1 MIQLVLAFCLLLVN
15 AVWAEGQIVS
25 RGGTLNLE
33 SNDYSQY
40 FIDKKYQKVAI
51 SESYG
56 KQLQFFKVLDYK
68 PDELY
73 KYYLNKICAGIYIA
87 NCSHNKENL
96 KLYTGT
102 DVSKESGLIDGSIK
116 SIAGYTLNYTTINNE
131 GKPQLVS
138 GAVLMPDSDKPLKG
152 VVLFYHYTILDKNNI
167 PSNFNGDDFQLSRL
181 MASAIASDG
190 YIVVMPDYIGFGID
204 QNSVHPYILYP
215 EVNALS
221 GLYMLKPLE
230 SALTRIA
237 INTVDNKIPLYISG
251 YSEGGSY
258 ALWAAKIVQD
268 NLDYFNQHG
277 FTLKKTVPILGAY
290 NMSRVT
296 WNYVLN
302 SQINDRQAP
311 DYIENSWVTEFAK
324 PGLYVDA
331 VHSYQYY
338 ESAALNS
345 PIFTPEFLACNNCVF
360 NGIKY
365 DIPSWIEKA
374 PAKDGYKYALIKNAA
389 KAAGYNK
396 DGSNSV
402 AMLTVPEFKDNPQL
416 HAKLLNAD
424 IYNWKAITPISLLM
438 LEYDSIVPRLNS
450 ETAYIGLTKNNSR
463 YVKVTR
469 VPNQNFK
476 VRGYIPWTD
485 VDVDHPQG
493 ISFMLLFARK
503 EFAEDVNANN

>member
-1 MIQLVLAFCLLLVN
+1 MN

-25 RGGTLNLE
+25 RSGTLNLE

-40 FIDKKYQKVAI
+40 FAAKKYQPVI
-51 SESYG
+51 LSESYG
-56 KQLQFFKVLDYK
+56 KQVQFFKVLDYK
-68 PDELY
+68 PERLY
-73 KYYLNKICAGIYIA
+73 KYYLNKICAGVYIA
-87 NCSHNKENL
+87 NCSYNKENL

-102 DVSKESGLIDGSIK
+102 DVSKESGLIDSSIK
-116 SIAGYTLNYTTINNE
+116 SIDGYTLNYTTINNE

-138 GAVLMPDSDKPLKG
+138 GAVLMPDSAKPIKG
-152 VVLFYHYTILDKNNI
+152 IVLFYHYTILDKNNI

-181 MASAIASDG
+181 MASAIASAG
-190 YIVVMPDYIGFGID
+190 YVVVMPDYIGFGVD
-204 QNSVHPYILYP
+204 QHSVHPYILYP

-230 SALTRIA
+230 SALAKMT
-237 INTVDNKIPLYISG
+237 INRVDNKIPLYISG

-268 NLDYFNQHG
+268 NPDYFNDHP
-277 FTLKKTVPILGAY
+277 FSLEKTIPILGAY
-290 NMSRVT
+290 NMSKVT

-302 SQINDRQAP
+302 SQIKDKQSP

-338 ESAALNS
+338 ESASLNGS
-345 PIFTPEFLACNNCVF
+345 VFNPEFLACNNCVF
-360 NGIKY
+360 KGIKY
-365 DIPSWIEKA
+365 DVPSWIEKA
-374 PAKDGYKYALIKNAA
+374 PAKDGYKYAVIKNAA
-389 KAAGYNK
+389 KAAGYNQ

-402 AMLTVPEFKDNPQL
+402 AMLTKSDFKDNPQL

-424 IYNWKAITPISLLM
+424 IYNWKATTPISLLM

-450 ETAYIGLTKNNSR
+450 ETAYIGLTNNNSR

-476 VRGYIPWTD
+476 VQGYIPWTD

-503 EFAEDVNANN
+503 ELDGGIDANN